1 MIKKRMAGP
10 ICDQGPRTGDGE
22 WVEGGGKGGWVGERR
37 GREGGREGV
46 GRREKGNGARLKRT
60 H

>member
-1 MIKKRMAGP
+1 MR
-10 ICDQGPRTGDGE
+10 PRTENGDGE